1 MHKKTNHVNLIL
13 DRFKKWQIRGPP
25 LQINFEGCRIGRAN
39 VFLFATCKLYSPLLT
54 FNYLTL
60 WHSSVIVWETW
71 EVQSVWSNIYP
82 ALQHERPVKQ
92 RRLNNTFLKAML
104 LPILNQAISSLK
116 QTISNSVEILS
127 REEINI
133 YICMFKSETLQITYL
148 SDSKDL
154 SLLESLLYLLF
165 E

>member
-1 MHKKTNHVNLIL
+1 M
-13 DRFKKWQIRGPP
+13 
-25 LQINFEGCRIGRAN
+25 
-39 VFLFATCKLYSPLLT
+39 
-54 FNYLTL
+54 
-60 WHSSVIVWETW
+60 
-71 EVQSVWSNIYP
+71 
-82 ALQHERPVKQ
+82 KQ

-116 QTISNSVEILS
+116 QTISNSAEILS

-154 SLLESLLYLLF
+154 SLLESLIYLLF
-165 E
+165 KKNLKNNRTNK